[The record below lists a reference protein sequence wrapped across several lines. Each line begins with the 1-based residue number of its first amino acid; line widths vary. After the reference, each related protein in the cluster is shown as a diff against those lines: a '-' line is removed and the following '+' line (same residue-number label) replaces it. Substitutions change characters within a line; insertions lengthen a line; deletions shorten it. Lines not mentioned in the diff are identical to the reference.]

1 MPGAKKSSSCRPD
14 AGKLIP
20 SAYHYFCFLASSGS
34 DTFQVCR
41 PIFVRL
47 HFFKNCASKKLFTSP
62 GTVVFADI
70 VRLSKEPAGLVI
82 NITC

>member
-1 MPGAKKSSSCRPD
+1 FSSLS
-14 AGKLIP
+14 GLE
-20 SAYHYFCFLASSGS
+20 HYFCFLASSGS